1 MFKTLLMLSETC
13 LFALRRVEKS
23 FHKVGHTPISSGYGG
38 VSMTKKILIRV
49 LSVLLAAAALT
60 SNALAFGTLEG
71 DAIPIAAPY
80 AVLMEK
86 TSGTVI
92 YEKQPHEHCS
102 PASVT
107 KVMTML
113 LIVEALESGAVSADT
128 MVTASA
134 TAASMGGSQIWLEE
148 GERMS
153 VSEMLK
159 CVAVV
164 SANDCAVA
172 LAELLCGT
180 EEAFVR
186 RMNERAAEL
195 GMNDTH
201 FTNCTGLFDDDA
213 HYTSA
218 YDIAL
223 MSRELISHDMIK
235 QYTTIWMDSIRDGEF
250 GLSNTNKL
258 IYFFDGATGLKT
270 GFTSKAMYCLSGT
283 AERDGVEYI
292 AVVLHADTSSDRF
305 ESAKALLSYA
315 FANYDI
321 VSLRPQEALPPVRVD
336 MGHVESIQPVYDGAQ
351 TLLEEKG
358 VISGLEFETELA
370 ESVQAPVSRGQ
381 KLGVLTVRSGE
392 EILARV
398 DIVAPEAVE
407 RLSFGDV
414 YGRLIGSLIGR
425 GV

>member
-1 MFKTLLMLSETC
+1 MKKLLAFLLAGAILTGQA
-13 LFALRRVEKS
+13 FALD
-23 FHKVGHTPISSGYGG
+23 TLTDDA
-38 VSMTKKILIRV
+38 VSI
-49 LSVLLAAAALT
+49 
-60 SNALAFGTLEG
+60 E
-71 DAIPIAAPY
+71 APY

-86 TSGTVI
+86 TTGTVI
-92 YEKQPHEHCS
+92 YEKSPHVHCS

-113 LIVEALESGAVSADT
+113 LVMEAIEEGRIDPEA

-134 TAASMGGSQIWLEE
+134 AAASMGGSQIWLEE

-172 LAELLCGT
+172 LAEYIAGT
-180 EEAFVR
+180 EEAFVQ
-186 RMNERAAEL
+186 RMNGRAAEL
-195 GMNDTH
+195 GMTDTH

-223 MSRELISHDMIK
+223 MSRELISRDRIK
-235 QYTTIWMDSIRDGEF
+235 DYTTIWMDTVRNGEF

-258 IYFFDGATGLKT
+258 IYYYDGATGLKT

-283 AERDGVEYI
+283 AQREGVEYI
-292 AVVLHADTSSDRF
+292 AVVLHADTSADRF
-305 ESAKALLSYA
+305 ESAKTLLSFA
-315 FANYDI
+315 FANYDLA
-321 VSLRPQEALPPVRVD
+321 SLRPNEALPPVL
-336 MGHVESIQPVYDGAQ
+336 VELGAAQSVQPVYSGAE
-351 TLLEEKG
+351 TILEEKG
-358 VISGLEFETELA
+358 TLSELTYDIDLSP
-370 ESVQAPVSRGQ
+370 SVEAPVAAGQ
-381 KLGVLTVRSGE
+381 TLGTLTVKSGD

-398 DIVAPEAVE
+398 DIVSPEAVE
-407 RLSFGDV
+407 RLDFPAV
-414 YGRLIGSLIGR
+414 YGRLIGALIGR
-425 GV
+425 EW

>member
-1 MFKTLLMLSETC
+1 MMKRM
-13 LFALRRVEKS
+13 
-23 FHKVGHTPISSGYGG
+23 
-38 VSMTKKILIRV
+38 LIRAMALV
-49 LSVLLAAAALT
+49 LTAAALT
-60 SNALAFGTLEG
+60 AQALAVDTLTD
-71 DAIPIAAPY
+71 DAIDVAAPY

-92 YEKQPHEHCS
+92 YEKGAHEHCS

-113 LIVEALESGAVSADT
+113 LVTEAIESGALSRDDT
-128 MVTASA
+128 VTASA
-134 TAASMGGSQIWLEE
+134 SAASMGGSQIWLEE
-148 GERMS
+148 GERMT

-172 LAELLCGT
+172 LAEKLCGT
-180 EEAFVR
+180 EDAFVR

-195 GMNDTH
+195 GMRDTH
-201 FTNCTGLFDDDA
+201 FTNCTGLFDDDT

-223 MSRELISHDMIK
+223 MSRELIRHESIK
-235 QYTTIWMDSIRDGEF
+235 EYTTVWMDSIRDGAF

-258 IYFFDGATGLKT
+258 IYYYDGATGLKT

-292 AVVLHADTSSDRF
+292 AVVLHADTSADRF
-305 ESAKALLSYA
+305 ESVKTLLNYA

-321 VSLRPQEALPPVRVD
+321 VSLRPQEALPPVRVT
-336 MGHVESIQPVYDGAQ
+336 MGREESVQPVYDGAE
-351 TLLEEKG
+351 TLLEERG
-358 VISGLEFETELA
+358 VISGLTFETELC
-370 ESVQAPVSRGQ
+370 ESVPAPVAAGQ
-381 KLGVLTVRSGE
+381 RLGVLTARSGDE
-392 EILARV
+392 VLARI
-398 DIVAPEAVE
+398 DIVSPEAVE
-407 RLSFGDV
+407 RSSFGDV
-414 YGRLIGSLIGR
+414 YWRMIGALMGRDM
-425 GV
+425 

>member
-1 MFKTLLMLSETC
+1 MKK
-13 LFALRRVEKS
+13 LFAFV
-23 FHKVGHTPISSGYGG
+23 
-38 VSMTKKILIRV
+38 
-49 LSVLLAAAALT
+49 LAAALLT
-60 SNALAFGTLEG
+60 GQALALEPLADDDIG
-71 DAIPIAAPY
+71 VAAPC

-86 TSGTVI
+86 TTGTVL
-92 YEKQPHEHCS
+92 YEKQPHEHGS

-113 LIVEALESGAVSADT
+113 LVIEAMEEGRIDPNA

-134 TAASMGGSQIWLEE
+134 AAASMGGSQIWLEE

-172 LAELLCGT
+172 LAEYIAGT
-180 EEAFVR
+180 EEAFVQ
-186 RMNERAAEL
+186 RMNERAGEL
-195 GMNDTH
+195 GMVDTH

-223 MSRELISHDMIK
+223 MSRELISHDAIK
-235 QYTTIWMDSIRDGEF
+235 EYTTVWMDTIRGGEF

-258 IYFFDGATGLKT
+258 IYYYDGATGLKT

-292 AVVLHADTSSDRF
+292 AVVLHADTSADRF
-305 ESAKALLSYA
+305 ESAKTLLSFA
-315 FANYDI
+315 FANYSLA
-321 VSLRPQEALPPVRVD
+321 SLRPHEPLPPVL
-336 MGHVESIQPVYDGAQ
+336 VELGRAESLQPVFDGPE
-351 TLLEEKG
+351 TMLEEKG
-358 VISGLEFETELA
+358 VLSELSFEIDLPP
-370 ESVQAPVSRGQ
+370 SVSAPVAAGQ
-381 KLGVLTVRSGE
+381 RLGTLTVKSGE
-392 EILARV
+392 EVLAEIA
-398 DIVAPEAVE
+398 IVSPEAVE
-407 RLSFGDV
+407 RLGFGDV
-414 YGRLIGSLIGR
+414 WGRMLGSLIGMNM
-425 GV
+425 

>member
-1 MFKTLLMLSETC
+1 MKKLLAFL
-13 LFALRRVEKS
+13 
-23 FHKVGHTPISSGYGG
+23 
-38 VSMTKKILIRV
+38 
-49 LSVLLAAAALT
+49 LLAALLAVPAAALEPV
-60 SNALAFGTLEG
+60 SE
-71 DAIPIAAPY
+71 DAVSIAAPY

-86 TSGTVI
+86 TTGTVI
-92 YEKQPHEHCS
+92 FEKKSHEHCS

-113 LIVEALESGAVSADT
+113 LVTEAIEEGRIDPNA

-134 TAASMGGSQIWLEE
+134 AAASMGGSQIWLEE

-172 LAELLCGT
+172 LAEYIAGT
-180 EEAFVR
+180 EEAFVQK
-186 RMNERAAEL
+186 MNERAGEL
-195 GMNDTH
+195 GMADTH

-223 MSRELISHDMIK
+223 MSRALISHDFIK
-235 QYTTIWMDSIRDGEF
+235 QYTTIWMDSIRNGEF

-258 IYFFDGATGLKT
+258 IYYYDGATGLKT

-292 AVVLHADTSSDRF
+292 AVVLHADSSADRF
-305 ESAKALLSYA
+305 ESAKTLLSYA
-315 FANYDI
+315 FANYDLAP
-321 VSLRPQEALPPVRVD
+321 LRPDRALPPVLTELGKTQSV
-336 MGHVESIQPVYDGAQ
+336 QPVYEGEEA
-351 TLLEEKG
+351 LLEEKG
-358 VISGLEFETELA
+358 VLSDLSYELELPQ
-370 ESVQAPVSRGQ
+370 SVPAPVAAGQ
-381 KLGVLTVRSGE
+381 RLGTLTVKSGE
-392 EILARV
+392 NVLAQIAV
-398 DIVAPEAVE
+398 VSPVSVE
-407 RLSFGDV
+407 RLGFSDIWKGM
-414 YGRLIGSLIGR
+414 LGSLIGSEM
-425 GV
+425 